1 MGDVFPDDLDVL
13 AEVWECWRRAGQWM
27 PAQLWDAPSSLAGWT
42 VRELYAH
49 VARGVGTLAG
59 LLAEPVARPPELEDA
74 AGYFAVLTA
83 RGRASAQVAEEARKY
98 ATEWSN
104 TELTGHFGERAATV
118 LAVVRAEPRMVVA
131 TIAGSMRVA
140 DYALT
145 RVVEATVHLLDL
157 RESAPGADPPPD
169 DAVRRTADLLV
180 ELSPATDFIRLATG
194 RPHPPVFP
202 VLT

>member
-1 MGDVFPDDLDVL
+1 MGAPFPDDLDVL

-59 LLAEPVARPPELEDA
+59 LMAEPVARPPELSDA
-74 AGYFAVLTA
+74 AGYFAVLAA
-83 RGRASAQVAEEARKY
+83 RGRAGPQVADAARKY
-98 ATEWSN
+98 AADRSN
-104 TELTGHFGERAATV
+104 AELTGHFGERAATA
-118 LAVVRAEPRMVVA
+118 LAGVRAEPGTVVA
-131 TIAGSMRVA
+131 TVAGSMRVA

-157 RESAPGADPPPD
+157 RESFPGADPPPD
-169 DAVRRTADLLV
+169 DAIRRTAGLLV
-180 ELSPATDFIRLATG
+180 ELTPATDFIRLATG